1 MIKIKPNAH
10 RVKDIS
16 HTFESSLLLQSIRI
30 NIFVNFYFQKLPDVI
45 FHFLW
50 PYLLHYI
57 RSDLRNSAGRE
68 LSGLPVVGEPIV
80 EGFGE
85 PIVKW
90 FEMVWST
97 HS

>member
-1 MIKIKPNAH
+1 M
-10 RVKDIS
+10 
-16 HTFESSLLLQSIRI
+16 
-30 NIFVNFYFQKLPDVI
+30 
-45 FHFLW
+45 
-50 PYLLHYI
+50 
-57 RSDLRNSAGRE
+57 RNSAGRE

-90 FEMVWST
+90 FEMVWSI